1 MAKRP
6 SASLIQPP
14 DEIYPLFAQQRASVP
29 VRFNEP
35 SLMKNRNWG
44 YWLLLAIAV
53 ITIIS
58 GAVLILAPD
67 AELQMLQV
75 ELTPTTAHFFATI
88 GMFMVLF
95 GAVLAHSLVGGAP
108 DPVVVFWTGW
118 QKLGASAAVGL
129 GVMHHI
135 FSPLALLVAAFDGAS
150 GVVAFLCWCKLKRT
164 A

>member
-1 MAKRP
+1 
-6 SASLIQPP
+6 
-14 DEIYPLFAQQRASVP
+14 
-29 VRFNEP
+29 
-35 SLMKNRNWG
+35 MKTRNWG
-44 YWLLLAIAV
+44 YWVLWAIAV

-58 GAVLILAPD
+58 GAVQIFAPG
-67 AELQMLQV
+67 AELRMLQV

-95 GAVLAHSLVGGAP
+95 GGVLAHSLAGDTP

-118 QKLGASAAVGL
+118 QKLGASAIVGL

-150 GVVAFLCWCKLKRT
+150 GVVAFLYWCKLKRT